1 MDGTAVDSDRTWPW
15 QVRLFAI
22 HDVES
27 GFCGGSLISDQWVL
41 TAAHCAWA
49 GGIMDSIVVGYG
61 SVYQTKLKLVDSV
74 KVIVHP
80 DYSKTKKA
88 DIALIKLEKPVSDAT
103 WIDVADAGAE
113 QKTAAPGAD
122 LFVTGWG
129 ARYDPK
135 AFKKAMQDGGDI
147 GMQIDPHALLDAGE
161 ILSPDQLRQVEIKR
175 YSYND
180 CIEAFGAIG
189 LNEKNGLKI
198 ADTEMCAGTPKGSGR
213 FLPGR
218 QRRPAGRA
226 GGQRARLRA
235 GRHRKLGHQLRSAGP
250 ARRLYA
256 RLGVLSLDQGH
267 DVQGIARVALAGEIQ
282 RVDLAGGQWPAVGG
296 RARRGPADGHEA
308 YPVARLQP
316 RLRGE
321 GDGGQRRE
329 RRKADQIGSSGQT

>member
-1 MDGTAVDSDRTWPW
+1 MRSVPALISGGLLAVCLSATAAIAGIGDYIVDGTAVDSDRTWPW

-113 QKTAAPGAD
+113 QKTAAPGAE

-198 ADTEMCAGTPKGSGR
+198 ADTEMCAGTPKGSGDSCQGDSGGPLVAPADNVR
-213 FLPGR
+213 GYVQVGIVSWGISCGQRGLPGV
-218 QRRPAGRA
+218 
-226 GGQRARLRA
+226 
-235 GRHRKLGHQLRSAGP
+235 
-250 ARRLYA
+250 YT
-256 RLGVLSLDQGH
+256 
-267 DVQGIARVALAGEIQ
+267 RVSEF
-282 RVDLAGGQWPAVGG
+282 
-296 RARRGPADGHEA
+296 
-308 YPVARLQP
+308 YPWIK
-316 RLRGE
+316 
-321 GDGGQRRE
+321 DTMSRE
-329 RRKADQIGSSGQT
+329 